1 VPVLGRPSRAGAARA
16 RDKRARL
23 DALLRLERSL
33 WATGLTEVAGVDEA
47 GMGPL
52 AGPVVAAAVVF
63 APGTEIVGIDDSK
76 RLGEKR
82 REALAQQIRA
92 RAAGV
97 GIGIAQVDEIDRIN
111 IYQAGLV
118 AMLRAVS
125 ALARPPQQLLVD
137 ARTIPDVAIPQT
149 PYVKGDT
156 LSYSI
161 AAASIVAKTQ
171 RDALMR
177 ELDDRHPGYGF
188 AAHKGYDTR
197 VHREALARLGPC
209 AAHRMSYA
217 AIGEICGGYSDAFY
231 ALRRA
236 LDAARDAT
244 SLAAFERDL
253 LAGRETLGDVE
264 ARKLRLLA
272 TRRRKALGV

>member
-1 VPVLGRPSRAGAARA
+1 MRVLGQ
-16 RDKRARL
+16 RARL

-33 WATGLTEVAGVDEA
+33 WSSGLVEVAGVDEA

-63 APGTEIVGIDDSK
+63 APGTEINGIDDSK
-76 RLGEKR
+76 RLTERR
-82 REALAQQIRA
+82 RERLAQAIRA
-92 RAAGV
+92 RAAGL
-97 GIGIAQVDEIDRIN
+97 GIGVAQVDEIDRVN
-111 IYQAGLV
+111 IYQAGLI
-118 AMLRAVS
+118 AMRRAV
-125 ALARPPQQLLVD
+125 AGLPRPPQQLLVD
-137 ARTIPDVAIPQT
+137 ARAIPDVAIPQKS
-149 PYVKGDT
+149 YVKGDS

-177 ELDDRHPGYGF
+177 ELDALHPGYGF
-188 AAHKGYDTR
+188 SAHKGYDTR
-197 VHREALARLGPC
+197 AHREALARLGPC

-217 AIGEICGGYSDAFY
+217 AIREICGAYSDAFY

-236 LDAARDAT
+236 LDDARDRA
-244 SLAAFERDL
+244 SLTAFDHELR
-253 LAGRETLGDVE
+253 ARRETLGDSE

-272 TRRRKALGV
+272 TRRRKSLAA

>member
-82 REALAQQIRA
+82 REALAREIRA
-92 RAAGV
+92 RASGL

-197 VHREALARLGPC
+197 AHREALARLGPC

-236 LDAARDAT
+236 LEVARDRG
-244 SLAAFERDL
+244 SLDAF
-253 LAGRETLGDVE
+253 ARELRARREVLGDVE

-272 TRRRKALGV
+272 ARRRKSLGV

>member
-1 VPVLGRPSRAGAARA
+1 M
-16 RDKRARL
+16 RARL
-23 DALLRLERSL
+23 EALLRLERSL
-33 WATGLTEVAGVDEA
+33 WASGLTEVAGVDEA

-76 RLGEKR
+76 RLTEKR
-82 REALAQQIRA
+82 REALAQEIRA
-92 RAAGV
+92 QAAGV

-111 IYQAGLV
+111 IYQAGRL
-118 AMLRAVS
+118 AMRRAVA
-125 ALARPPQQLLVD
+125 ALPRAPQQLLVD

-149 PYVKGDT
+149 PYVKGDA

-177 ELDDRHPGYGF
+177 ELDGLHPGYGF

-197 VHREALARLGPC
+197 AHRAALASLGPC

-217 AIGEICGGYSDAFY
+217 AIREICGAYSESFY

-236 LDAARDAT
+236 LDDTRDPASLEGFESALRAR
-244 SLAAFERDL
+244 
-253 LAGRETLGDVE
+253 RETLGDAE

-272 TRRRKALGV
+272 ARRRKSLGG